1 LKTEE
6 CVYFISK
13 EKEKLLKAMHVI
25 NPVDESPVLTM
36 LIPSGFF
43 LHDMLAVLF
52 LSVVIVITINCY
64 EQTSN
69 NFK

>member
-1 LKTEE
+1 
-6 CVYFISK
+6 VFILFQK
-13 EKEKLLKAMHVI
+13 KKKLLKAMHVI

>member
-1 LKTEE
+1 
-6 CVYFISK
+6 
-13 EKEKLLKAMHVI
+13 MHVI